1 MNIII
6 NIKILKEKLSGD
18 FKTINND
25 IKNDFKHLLYVEAK
39 NDFLYIK
46 QNQVNFQIDFQ
57 IPIEVKKNGFFIIKT
72 DIFNTIINTS
82 SGENMFIKI
91 KDNIICFQTKTNK
104 TEIKTINITNYPDL
118 FEKINLNKEIK
129 IKNQLIVNGIKNVYQ
144 SASMGVINPQL
155 SSVFVVIKNKIIE
168 FFSTDTFVVSEYKTN
183 TNNNQDLSFILPVSN
198 ALIIS
203 DALSKNKQE
212 YIYINKQNKNIIF
225 HNEFVKIY
233 SSTIETEFLD
243 YKTYFKTEESINISF
258 KSNKIIDFFTKAKLF
273 SNKTNSVKI
282 KLDKNKLN
290 LSVKNKE
297 IGTTEEEIQVFSNTK
312 NTIDMPSYN
321 YFYLLKCIKILK
333 SDDVVFLFNQSN
345 KSLIITNKE
354 EEIKSIVAPQN
365 N

>member
-6 NIKILKEKLSGD
+6 NIQILKEKISGD
-18 FKTINND
+18 FKNINND
-25 IKNDFKHLLYVEAK
+25 IKNDYKNLLYIEAK

-46 QNQVNFQIDFQ
+46 QNQINFQVDFQ
-57 IPIEVKKNGFFIIKT
+57 IPIDIKENGFFIIKT
-72 DIFNTIINTS
+72 DVFNTIINTS
-82 SGENMFIKI
+82 SGEDISIKT
-91 KDNIICFQTKTNK
+91 KDNIIYFQTKTNK
-104 TEIKTINITNYPDL
+104 TEIKTIKIDDYPDL
-118 FEKINLNKEIK
+118 FKKTELNKNTK
-129 IKNQLIVNGIKNVYQ
+129 IKNQTIVDGIKNVYQ
-144 SASMGVINPQL
+144 AASTGVINPQL
-155 SSVFVVIKNKIIE
+155 SSVFVVVKNKIIE
-168 FFSTDTFVVSEYKTN
+168 FFSTDTFVVSEYKTK

-203 DALSKNKQE
+203 DILSKNKQE

-225 HNEFVKIY
+225 HNDFIKIY

-243 YKTYFKTEESINISF
+243 YKTYFKTENNINISF
-258 KSNKIIDFFTKAKLF
+258 KSNKIISFFTKAKLF

-282 KLDKNKLN
+282 KLEKNKLN

-297 IGTTEEEIQVFSNTK
+297 VGITEEEIQVFSNNKT
-312 NTIDMPSYN
+312 TINMPSYN

-333 SDDVVFLFNQSN
+333 SDDVVLMFNQTN

>member
-1 MNIII
+1 M
-6 NIKILKEKLSGD
+6 
-18 FKTINND
+18 
-25 IKNDFKHLLYVEAK
+25 
-39 NDFLYIK
+39 
-46 QNQVNFQIDFQ
+46 
-57 IPIEVKKNGFFIIKT
+57 
-72 DIFNTIINTS
+72 
-82 SGENMFIKI
+82 
-91 KDNIICFQTKTNK
+91 
-104 TEIKTINITNYPDL
+104 